1 MYRGDDRDG
10 PGILSYPDGRAD
22 VGLWKRNR
30 LVRICSAVD
39 HEMSLS
45 ALGHTASTDGADDA
59 MAPDS
64 WKVCTPSGT
73 KTEKIAILPR
83 SAVCSEALPY

>member
-64 WKVCTPSGT
+64 WKVYAHRVERR
-73 KTEKIAILPR
+73 KKI
-83 SAVCSEALPY
+83 